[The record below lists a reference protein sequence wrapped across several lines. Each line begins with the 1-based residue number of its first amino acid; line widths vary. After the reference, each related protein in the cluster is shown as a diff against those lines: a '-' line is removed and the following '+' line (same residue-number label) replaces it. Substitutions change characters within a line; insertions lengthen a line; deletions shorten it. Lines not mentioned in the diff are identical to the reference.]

1 MANKNILK
9 MPDEYFQNVNNDDE
23 DLLTSEEENARR
35 EVADYME
42 NHYMEECRDDYNKK
56 NSSTSKKEEE
66 KNDPF
71 MTGLAVVCSAAL
83 ISSIV
88 GGISTFFTNRKVNKF
103 LKEQKNN

>member
-1 MANKNILK
+1 MANKTILK
-9 MPDEYFQNVNNDDE
+9 MPEEYFQNAINDDEE
-23 DLLTSEEENARR
+23 DLLTSEEENARK

-56 NSSTSKKEEE
+56 EDE

-83 ISSIV
+83 VSSII
-88 GGISTFFTNRKVNKF
+88 GGISTFFTNKKVNKL
-103 LKEQKNN
+103 LKEQQNH

>member
-1 MANKNILK
+1 MGNKNILK
-9 MPDEYFQNVNNDDE
+9 MPDEYFQNVNNDEDE
-23 DLLTSEEENARR
+23 DLLTSEEENARK

-42 NHYMEECRDDYNKK
+42 NHYMEECRDDYK
-56 NSSTSKKEEE
+56 NNSTSKKEEE

-83 ISSIV
+83 VSSII

-103 LKEQKNN
+103 LKNQQNN

>member
-42 NHYMEECRDDYNKK
+42 NHYMEECRDDYNK

>member
-9 MPDEYFQNVNNDDE
+9 MPDEYFQNVNNDE

-42 NHYMEECRDDYNKK
+42 NHYMEECRDDYNK
-56 NSSTSKKEEE
+56 NSSTSKKEE

>member
-9 MPDEYFQNVNNDDE
+9 MPDEYFQNVNNDE

-42 NHYMEECRDDYNKK
+42 NHYMEECRDDYNN